1 MKQVG
6 YYLTIQGED
15 EMKKEQWKNLY
26 HSYRWMKQFCTE
38 KETLV
43 WLSCHSLNDRNIVE
57 RVVR

>member
-1 MKQVG
+1 
-6 YYLTIQGED
+6 
-15 EMKKEQWKNLY
+15 MKKEQWKNLY

-57 RVVR
+57 RIVR